1 MSFNPIVPVNIDEQA
16 SEAVKKVA
24 ELESAFL
31 EIQMPRTEY
40 AIKHFVV
47 GQHDTSE
54 QQYLQ
59 CVLEMQIK
67 YDNIRR
73 AQLNKKKVLLKI
85 ANLEK
90 ENTEESLIDAELAK
104 IDLQEQDRALLG
116 ALREFKVLYDIYEA
130 SPKYT
135 REQID
140 QGQPEYWRRRLTR
153 QAEQEQGA
161 TGRIGAGNLEAIR
174 QMTQPVALLDAA
186 PIAIENNSTPQ
197 AIEDHVKA
205 VQEKYLAVGDTKV
218 LIVVAT
224 REKAESIPVLEKL
237 EIPSGVQVKYLNVYG
252 QSTADAYNS
261 AAKTLLEDKADYLLC
276 VEDDTFPPEDGFVKL
291 IALLRKHEGEKVVV
305 GGWYP
310 KKTPSNEGTPI
321 VVVNGR
327 RQALAADGNV
337 HEVFTIPQ
345 GLTIIPAQIFN
356 ETKFPWFFTT
366 PNLTQDSFFSQ
377 LARDAGYKLLVDT
390 SIRCRHLD
398 VKTGVFYE

>member
-16 SEAVKKVA
+16 SEAVKRVA

-174 QMTQPVALLDAA
+174 QMTQPVALLTA
-186 PIAIENNSTPQ
+186 ENATPK
-197 AIEDHVKA
+197 AIEDHVKS
-205 VQEKYLAVGDTKV
+205 VQEKYLSVGDTKV

-224 REKAESIPVLEKL
+224 REKAEELAVLEKL
-237 EIPSGVQVKYLNVYG
+237 EVPSGVQVKYLNVYG

-261 AAKTLLEDKADYLLC
+261 AAKTLLDDKADFLLC
-276 VEDDTFPPEDGFVKL
+276 IEDDTYPPEDGFVK
-291 IALLRKHEGEKVVV
+291 IINLLRKHEGQKVVL

-310 KKTPSNEGTPI
+310 KKTASKEGTPI
-321 VVVNGR
+321 VVINGR

-345 GLTIIPAQIFN
+345 GFTLIPATVFT
-356 ETKFPWFFTT
+356 ETNFPWFVTT